1 MQKKGNMGFLVT
13 FWGVRGSTTCSE
25 PDYMVYGG
33 NTACVEL
40 NLDGKIVIIDA
51 GSGIRELGKK
61 LIREKS
67 AHAALLISH
76 THWDHISGFPFFAPI
91 YSKHATLEIY
101 ASPRQEMDTRS
112 IFEMQMSSPF
122 FPMPIHS
129 VPSSLIF
136 KDFDQKDEFFLYD
149 NTVKV
154 VTAPLNHPNGATGFR
169 IEYNGKSL
177 AYISDTEHIAGVPDQ
192 NVLSLAE
199 NCDLMIYDAL
209 FTEEEYASH
218 VGWGHSTWQEAV
230 NIAKSAHVK
239 QTALFHHFPDHND
252 EAMRLIEN
260 QAKKELSSVFAAR
273 ERTTVSL

>member
-1 MQKKGNMGFLVT
+1 MGFDVT

-40 NLDGKIVIIDA
+40 SLDGREVIIDA

-67 AHAALLISH
+67 ARATLLISH
-76 THWDHISGFPFFAPI
+76 THWDHVSGFPFFAPI
-91 YSKHATLEIY
+91 YSRHAVLEIY
-101 ASPRQEMDTRS
+101 ASPQEEMDARA

-136 KDFDQKDEFFLYD
+136 KNFAPNDEFFLYD
-149 NTVKV
+149 GAVKV
-154 VTAPLNHPNGATGFR
+154 ITAPLNHPNGATGFR
-169 IEYNGKSL
+169 IEYGGKAL
-177 AYISDTEHIAGVPDQ
+177 AYVSDTEHIQGREDE
-192 NVLSLAE
+192 NVLKLARD
-199 NCDLMIYDAL
+199 CDLMIYDAL
-209 FTEEEYASH
+209 FTEEEFASH

-230 NIAKSAHVK
+230 RIAKKANVK
-239 QTALFHHFPDHND
+239 QTALFHHFPEHND
-252 EAMRLIEN
+252 AAMRVIEN
-260 QAKKELSSVFAAR
+260 TAKEALSSVFAAR